1 MRRQSTIQI
10 ITAMVLM
17 LAPFSGLSPNAAGD
31 TPRKPAPNFATSD
44 SKGIPVQLADFK
56 GKVVL
61 LNFWATWCHGCGE
74 EIPWFIQYQEKY
86 KSQGFAVL
94 GVSMDDEG
102 WTVVTPF
109 VREKKVNYVVVVGD
123 KKLGD
128 LFGLAGM
135 PMTVLIDRNG
145 NIATKY
151 EGVVNRETCEK
162 EIRTLL
168 AEKLSAAGASRVQ

>member
-1 MRRQSTIQI
+1 MRKQSTIQI
-10 ITAMVLM
+10 ISAMVL
-17 LAPFSGLSPNAAGD
+17 LFGPFSGLSPHAAGD

-44 SKGIPVQLADFK
+44 SKGIPVKLGDFK
-56 GKVVL
+56 GQVVL

-86 KSQGFAVL
+86 KNQGLAVL
-94 GVSMDDEG
+94 GVAMDDEG

-109 VREKKVNYVVVVGD
+109 VREKKINYVVVVGD
-123 KKLGD
+123 KKLSD

-162 EIRTLL
+162 QIRTLL
-168 AEKLSAAGASRVQ
+168 AEKRSASGDQD

>member
-1 MRRQSTIQI
+1 MLRQSTIQI
-10 ITAMVLM
+10 VSAIM
-17 LAPFSGLSPNAAGD
+17 LLLALFLALSPNITGD

-44 SKGIPVQLADFK
+44 AKGSPVKLADLR

-86 KSQGFAVL
+86 KSQGLAVL

-109 VREKKVNYVVVVGD
+109 VRERKINYVVVV
-123 KKLGD
+123 
-128 LFGLAGM
+128 
-135 PMTVLIDRNG
+135 T
-145 NIATKY
+145 
-151 EGVVNRETCEK
+151 
-162 EIRTLL
+162 
-168 AEKLSAAGASRVQ
+168 

>member
-10 ITAMVLM
+10 ISAMVLFFV
-17 LAPFSGLSPNAAGD
+17 PFSGLSPNAAGD

-44 SKGIPVQLADFK
+44 AKGIPVKLADFR

-61 LNFWATWCHGCGE
+61 LNFWATWCHGCAE
-74 EIPWFIQYQEKY
+74 EIPWFVQYQEKY
-86 KSQGFAVL
+86 KNQGLVVL

-102 WTVVTPF
+102 WTVVAPF
-109 VREKKVNYVVVVGD
+109 VRAKKIDYVVVVGA

-151 EGVVNRETCEK
+151 EGVVNRENCEK
-162 EIRTLL
+162 QIRMLL
-168 AEKLSAAGASRVQ
+168 AEKPSASGDQD

>member
-1 MRRQSTIQI
+1 MQSQLSLRIISTI
-10 ITAMVLM
+10 VL
-17 LAPFSGLSPNAAGD
+17 LFAPFSGLSPNASGD

-44 SKGIPVQLADFK
+44 SKGIPVRLADFN

-74 EIPWFIQYQEKY
+74 EIPWFIEYQEKY
-86 KSQGFAVL
+86 KNQGLVVV

-102 WTVVTPF
+102 WSVVTSF
-109 VREKKVNYVVVVGD
+109 VQEKKMNYVVVIGD

-128 LFGLAGM
+128 QFGLAGM

-145 NIATKY
+145 NVASKY

-162 EIRTLL
+162 QIRTLL
-168 AEKLSAAGASRVQ
+168 AEKTPR